1 MKVFKR
7 ILAVFL
13 VIVLFVGSYIGSY
26 FLFKSG
32 TFDVKAE
39 NLSVF
44 NEEES
49 TYYLENAQKDIAF
62 KVDGKPGSY
71 TLTDSSGKKMRQ
83 NMQKLSSSSYKI
95 LPPDD
100 GYTEGKIYVLTL
112 TGDAKFYSRHLEKAK
127 KVVFVIGREKVE
139 EYTFTDA
146 VVEIKKQIETVSPVE
161 ETDGIKTA
169 VINLN
174 GNTAA
179 EGDIIY
185 GRDENG
191 EQIAYKIDELLED
204 GEAEVSVPALDEIF
218 EDIQL
223 FGTYAWDVKSIATN
237 PELKAEI
244 IENVRN
250 SDFLD
255 SLTIAA
261 YADEKP
267 RPLGLDVEFSV
278 DEENAIINFKVAI
291 KLKPGQK
298 GLFGVKQLKNQEI
311 TINLNI
317 AVKVEATGYFDGLGN
332 WSVVA
337 NVTTDFAWN
346 VDIAFAKTEKS
357 NKDLDELLNKK
368 IKNETLSKYRK
379 KVKDLTNKLE
389 KAMADT
395 IEGSLPLFDT
405 VIPCGLPFLVIDVE
419 VELFAEL
426 ELAASLNIGKET
438 RFLTK
443 AGIVVIKYR
452 PTSVYNTSVIKDGD
466 LTVTL
471 KGKLGFKT
479 GFKAKLALAIIC
491 DDVANAAIEPA
502 IGVYLDI
509 FATIPITDLKEMN
522 GDKFIY
528 SYFEAGAYFGADF
541 TAYVN
546 LLIFEDIDFKAKIV
560 EKKFPMAELGNKEIA
575 LEIYAN
581 PDTVRAEGNK
591 APLPEILFEY
601 FDVSEGANFTKPLSK
616 KDLKFTTVDGTELE
630 VSGKKIT
637 RPEATSSQLCYV
649 TASYVHTDDMAYSTT
664 FKILIS
670 GSVLEGQVS
679 AYDRNLNKTSIEGA
693 KVTLYSGNGTNKAVS
708 SVETD
713 ESGKF
718 SFNVSEGDYTLKI
731 TADGYKELISYQTV
745 GEDEIKY
752 TEHMLLMDDQQEG
765 TGSASGKITDA
776 LNGKGLSGVNIKL
789 RKEWN
794 SKSGEYVE
802 GVSTTTSSSGVYN
815 LTDIPVGYYTVEAS
829 RDGYVTGYAN
839 ILVLSSESIDDF
851 DFSITPVLSG
861 DEVRIVLTWGST
873 PRDLDSHLIGLK
885 PSGDSF
891 NVYYRAKKYNYNG
904 VEMANLDVDDTT
916 SYGPETIT
924 ILEEINGSYIYA
936 VHDYSNRGSNSSDKL
951 SLSGAVVKVFVG
963 SRQVGEY
970 HVPTN
975 QIGTYWTVFEI
986 TEDKKV
992 IPVNTISNTKPTM

>member
-1 MKVFKR
+1 MKIFKR
-7 ILAVFL
+7 IVSVLL
-13 VIVLFVGSYIGSY
+13 VIVLFFGSYVGSY

-39 NLSVF
+39 CLSVF
-44 NEEES
+44 NDEDDC
-49 TYYLENAQKDIAF
+49 YYLENAAKDIAF
-62 KVDGKPGSY
+62 KVDGKPGDY
-71 TLTDSSGKKMRQ
+71 VLTDSSGKKVSE
-83 NMQKLSSSSYKI
+83 NIQKLSSSSYNI
-95 LPPDD
+95 LAPKG
-100 GYTEGKIYVLTL
+100 GYEEGKIYTLTL
-112 TGDAKFYSRHLEKAK
+112 GGGSKFYNRHLEKAK
-127 KVVFVIGREKVE
+127 KVIFVIGRDKVE
-139 EYTFTDA
+139 EYTFTDQ
-146 VVEIKKQIETVSPVE
+146 VVEIKKKIETVSDVE
-161 ETDGIKTA
+161 EVDGMKTA
-169 VINLN
+169 VIDLN
-174 GNTAA
+174 GNNVN

-185 GRDENG
+185 GEDENG

-204 GEAEVSVPALDEIF
+204 GEAEVSIPALDEIF

-223 FGTYAWDVKSIATN
+223 FGTYAWDVKSIAAN

-255 SLTIAA
+255 SLTMEA

-267 RPLGLDVEFSV
+267 HPVGLEVEFDV
-278 DEENAIINFKVAI
+278 DEENSIITFKVQI
-291 KLKPGQK
+291 KLQPGKK

-346 VDIAFAKTEKS
+346 VDIAFYKTE
-357 NKDLDELLNKK
+357 NTNEDLDKLLNDKL
-368 IKNETLSKYRK
+368 KNETLSKYRK
-379 KVKDLTNKLE
+379 KVKNLTNKLE
-389 KAMADT
+389 KAMADK
-395 IEGSLPLFDT
+395 IEGALPLFDT
-405 VIPCGLPFLVIDVE
+405 FIPCGLPFLVIDVK

-426 ELAASLNIGKET
+426 EIAASLTIGKET
-438 RFLTK
+438 RYLTK
-443 AGIVVIKYR
+443 AGILVINYR
-452 PTSVYNTSVIKDGD
+452 PNSLYNTSVVKDGD

-479 GFKAKLALAIIC
+479 GFKAKLALAIIN
-491 DDVANAAIEPA
+491 DNVANAAIEPA

-528 SYFEAGAYFGADF
+528 SYFEVGAYFSADF

-546 LLIFEDIDFKAKIV
+546 LLFVDDIDFKFKII
-560 EKKFPMAELGNKEIA
+560 EKKFPAAHFGNKEIA

-581 PDTVRAEGNK
+581 PNTIRANGNE
-591 APLPEILFEY
+591 APVPEILFEY
-601 FDVSEGANFTKPLSK
+601 FDVSEGANFTKPISK
-616 KDLKFTTVDGTELE
+616 KDLKFTTVDGTELK
-630 VSGKKIT
+630 VRGGDIT
-637 RPEATSSQLCYV
+637 LPSATTSQLCYV
-649 TASYVHTDDMAYSTT
+649 TASYIHTDDMAYSTT

-679 AYDRNLNKTSIEGA
+679 AYDSSMNKTTIEGA
-693 KVTLYSGNGTNKAVS
+693 KVTLYSGNNTKKAIS

-718 SFNVSEGDYTLKI
+718 SFNVEEGEYTLKI
-731 TADGYKELISYQTV
+731 TADGYKELLSYQTV

-752 TEHMLLMDDQQEG
+752 TEHMLLIDDGEEG

-776 LNGKGLSGVNIKL
+776 LNGKGLSGVQIKL

-802 GVSTTTSSSGVYN
+802 GVSTVTNSSGVYE
-815 LTDIPVGYYTVEAS
+815 LTNIPVGYYTVEAS
-829 RDGYVTGYAN
+829 RNGYVTGYSN
-839 ILVLSSESIDDF
+839 ILVLSSESISDF
-851 DFSITPVLSG
+851 DFSITPILSG

-885 PSGDSF
+885 PSGESF
-891 NVYYRAKKYNYNG
+891 NVYYRAKRYTYNG

-924 ILEEINGSYIYA
+924 ILEDINGSYIYA
-936 VHDYSNRGSNSSDKL
+936 VHDFTNRSSSSSDKL

-986 TEDKKV
+986 TEDRKV
-992 IPVNTISNTKPTM
+992 IPVNTVSNTKPTM